1 MSATRDPADDSIPQ
15 AVVRPR
21 RRFAIQLVWL
31 VPVLAALIAAV
42 LGVRAWVNAGPTI
55 TIQFPSAEG
64 LEPGKTRI
72 RYKSVDIGSVK
83 AVTLSADR
91 KAVVVTAAMSRG
103 AASLLLDDTRFWV
116 VRPRFTGGELTGL
129 STLLSGAYIGVD
141 AGHAEDER
149 REFIGLAAPP
159 SITTDEPGR
168 EVLLHSTDIGS
179 LDLDSPVYFRRINVG
194 KVTAFD
200 LDGDGRGVTLKV
212 FVRSPYERFVTT
224 DTRFWHSGGVDL
236 ALDADGVKLQTQSLV
251 TLLLGG
257 IVFGTPPV
265 SPAAPAAA
273 QDARFTL
280 FGSET
285 LAMKRG
291 DGQLLPLRVQF
302 DGSVRGLSVG
312 APVDFRGIVI
322 GEVRSIDMAFD
333 AQAGHFRLPVE
344 LVLYRDMLDTWIARA
359 PRGKA
364 PSAEAALKRAIER
377 GLRAQLRSG
386 NLLTGQRYIALDF
399 VKPAPAPALTLAA
412 ASSKRLEI
420 PSVSGGLDDLQDSL
434 TRVSKSIEQV
444 PFGALAQD
452 LRAAVGKL
460 QQVLDKVDRLPLEG
474 LAGDLRGTLA
484 TLDATLRRFDKDLAP
499 AFGATLTD
507 AQQTLQTTRQV
518 LANDSAT
525 QQELR
530 GSLRELARAAQSL
543 RELTDLL
550 QRRPESLLRGRAPDP
565 AEGKP

>member
-1 MSATRDPADDSIPQ
+1 MSEPQAVPDEAIPQ
-15 AVVRPR
+15 AVVLPR
-21 RRFAIQLVWL
+21 RRHRMQLVWL
-31 VPVLAALIAAV
+31 VPALAALIAV
-42 LGVRAWVNAGPTI
+42 LLGVRAWVNVGPTI

-64 LEPGKTRI
+64 LEAGKTRI
-72 RYKSVDIGSVK
+72 RYKNVDIGTVK
-83 AVTLSADR
+83 AVTLSSDR
-91 KAVVVTAAMSRG
+91 KAVIVTATMNKG

-116 VRPRFTGGELTGL
+116 VRPRFAGGELTGL

-168 EVLLHSTDIGS
+168 EVLLHSSDVGS
-179 LDLDSPVYFRRINVG
+179 LDLDSPVYFRRITVG
-194 KVTAFD
+194 KVTAID
-200 LDGDGRGVTLKV
+200 LDNDGRGVTMKV

-224 DTRFWHSGGVDL
+224 DTRFWQVGGVDL
-236 ALDADGVKLQTQSLV
+236 SLDADGVKVQTQSLV

-257 IVFGTPPV
+257 IVFGTPPGA
-265 SPAAPAAA
+265 PAAPAAA

-280 FGSET
+280 FDSET

-291 DGQLLPLRVQF
+291 ESQLLALRAQF

-312 APVDFRGIVI
+312 APVDFRGITI
-322 GEVRSIDMAFD
+322 GEVKAIDMAFD
-333 AQAGHFRLPVE
+333 AEAGHFHLPVDM
-344 LVLYRDMLDTWIARA
+344 VLYRDMLDTWVARS
-359 PRGKA
+359 RNGKT
-364 PSAEAALKRAIER
+364 PSAESALKRAIEH

-386 NLLTGQRYIALDF
+386 NLLTGQRYVALDF
-399 VKPAPAPALTLAA
+399 VKPAPPL
-412 ASSKRLEI
+412 KRVAGAQGLEI
-420 PSVSGGLDDLQDSL
+420 PTVSGGLDDLQDSL

-444 PFGALAQD
+444 PFAALAQD
-452 LRAAVGKL
+452 LRGAVGKL

-474 LAGDLRGTLA
+474 LAGDLRAALGS
-484 TLDATLRRFDKDLAP
+484 LDATLRRFDKDLAP
-499 AFGATLTD
+499 AFGATLAD
-507 AQQTLQTTRQV
+507 AQRTLQTTQQV

-550 QRRPESLLRGRAPDP
+550 QRRPESLLRGRTADP
-565 AEGKP
+565 AETKP

>member
-1 MSATRDPADDSIPQ
+1 MSEPQADSGESIPQ

-31 VPVLAALIAAV
+31 VPALAALIALV
-42 LGVRAWVNAGPTI
+42 LGVRAWVNTGQTI

-64 LEPGKTRI
+64 LESGKTRI
-72 RYKSVDIGSVK
+72 RYKNVDIGGVK
-83 AVTLSADR
+83 AVTLSSDR
-91 KAVVVTAAMSRG
+91 KAVIVTAAMSKG
-103 AASLLLDDTRFWV
+103 ATSLLLDDTRFWV
-116 VRPRFTGGELTGL
+116 VRPRFAGGELTGL

-159 SITTDEPGR
+159 SITGDEPGR
-168 EVLLHSTDIGS
+168 EVLLHANDLGS
-179 LDLDSPVYFRRINVG
+179 LDLDSPVYYRRINVG
-194 KVTAFD
+194 KVTAID
-200 LDGDGRGVTLKV
+200 LDGDGRGVSLKV
-212 FVRSPYERFVTT
+212 FVRSPYERFVTN
-224 DTRFWHSGGVDL
+224 DTRFWQVGGVDVS
-236 ALDADGVKLQTQSLV
+236 LDADGVKLQTPSVV

-257 IVFGTPPV
+257 IVFGTPPG
-265 SPAAPAAA
+265 SPTTLAAA

-280 FGSET
+280 FDTET

-291 DGQLLPLRVQF
+291 DGQLLPMRVQF

-322 GEVRSIDMAFD
+322 GEVKAIDMAFD
-333 AQAGHFRLPVE
+333 AQAGHFRLPVQ
-344 LVLYRDMLDTWIARA
+344 LVLYRDMLDAWIARA
-359 PRGKA
+359 PGGKTS
-364 PSAEAALKRAIER
+364 SAESALKRAIER

-386 NLLTGQRYIALDF
+386 NLLTGQRYVALDF
-399 VKPAPAPALTLAA
+399 IKPAPALKLATA
-412 ASSKRLEI
+412 GSHGLEI
-420 PSVSGGLDDLQDSL
+420 PSVGGGLDDLQDSL

-452 LRAAVGKL
+452 LRGAVGQL
-460 QQVLDKVDRLPLEG
+460 QRVLEKVDRLPLDS

-484 TLDATLRRFDKDLAP
+484 ALDGTLRRFDKDLAP

-530 GSLRELARAAQSL
+530 GSLREMARAAQSL

-550 QRRPESLLRGRAPDP
+550 QRRPESLLRGRTPDP
-565 AEGKP
+565 AETKP

>member
-1 MSATRDPADDSIPQ
+1 MQ
-15 AVVRPR
+15 W
-21 RRFAIQLVWL
+21 VWL
-31 VPVLAALIAAV
+31 VPALAALIALA
-42 LGVRAWVNAGPTI
+42 LGVRAWINTGPTI

-72 RYKSVDIGSVK
+72 RYKNVDIGSVK
-83 AVTLSADR
+83 AVTLSSDR
-91 KAVVVTAAMSRG
+91 KAVIVTAAMSKG

-116 VRPRFTGGELTGL
+116 VRPRFAGGELTGL

-159 SITTDEPGR
+159 SITGDEPGR
-168 EVLLHSTDIGS
+168 EVLLHANDLGS
-179 LDLDSPVYFRRINVG
+179 LDLDSPVYYRRINVG
-194 KVTAFD
+194 KVTAID
-200 LDGDGRGVTLKV
+200 LDGDGRGVSLKV
-212 FVRSPYERFVTT
+212 FVRSPYERFVTN
-224 DTRFWHSGGVDL
+224 DTRFWQVGGVDVS
-236 ALDADGVKLQTQSLV
+236 LDADGVKLQTPSVV

-257 IVFGTPPV
+257 IVFGTPPG
-265 SPAAPAAA
+265 SPATPAAA

-280 FGSET
+280 FDNEI

-291 DGQLLPLRVQF
+291 EGQLLPLRVQF

-322 GEVRSIDMAFD
+322 GEVKSIEMAFD
-333 AQAGHFRLPVE
+333 ARAGQFRLPVE

-359 PRGKA
+359 PGGK
-364 PSAEAALKRAIER
+364 SSTAEAALKRAIER

-386 NLLTGQRYIALDF
+386 NLLTGQRYVALDF
-399 VKPAPAPALTLAA
+399 IKPAPTLKLAA
-412 ASSKRLEI
+412 AGNHGLEI

-452 LRAAVGKL
+452 LRGAVGKL
-460 QQVLDKVDRLPLEG
+460 QLVLEKVDRLPLES

-484 TLDATLRRFDKDLAP
+484 TLDSTLRRFDKDLAP
-499 AFGATLTD
+499 AFGATLTE

-550 QRRPESLLRGRAPDP
+550 QRRPESLLRGRTPDP
-565 AEGKP
+565 AETKP